1 MTSKL
6 VRMNLSEKESIEEFK
21 KTFLRRMEVSVGT
34 YLPLSTKR
42 EQYMALAFS
51 VRDHLIS
58 NWIKTRNIYA
68 DTNVKRVYY
77 LSLEFLMG
85 RTLGNSLI
93 NLGLED
99 IAKKALEEL
108 GFDLEDLKEV
118 EWDAGLGNGGL
129 GRLAA
134 CFLDSMATMNLPA
147 YGYGIHYEFGMFE
160 QKIVD
165 GKQKEHPDTWLRHG
179 YPFEMERPHA
189 THLVNFGGRVLDIDE
204 ETSSAD
210 GEISKTTRH
219 KWVDH
224 DQIMAAAIDIP
235 VPGYNTDNVN
245 TLRLWSARA
254 TREFNLKTFDDGDYI
269 GAVTEKNLSETLS
282 KVLYPNDATYTGRL
296 LRFKQQYFMVSAT
309 IQDMVRRFKRVGN
322 DIEMLHQNV
331 VVQLNDTH
339 PTLAIPELMRILI
352 DVEGRSWDAAWDI
365 VTKTF
370 AFTNHTLMPEALE
383 RWPVQFFEETIP
395 RHLQIIYQINH
406 KFLEDVSTLYPGDFA
421 RRERL
426 SIIEEGEVKKIR
438 MAHLACATC
447 FSVNGVAKLHS
458 KLMTEGIFKDFY
470 EIYPKKFNNK
480 TNGVTPRRWIRH
492 ANPKL
497 SEFFSR
503 HVKEGWLTDLG
514 SLKKLEEHIDH
525 PEFVQEWMQIKRQN
539 KELLAKEIKK
549 SCNVSVNIDSIFDVQ
564 VKRIHEYKRQ
574 LLNLLHC
581 IDHYFEIKDNPH
593 GNYAPRTVIFGGKAA
608 PGYFMAKLIINLI
621 NSFGKIVNNDKQVR
635 DLLKIV
641 FIPNYG
647 VSIAERIIPATD
659 LAEHI
664 STAGFEASGTS
675 NMKFAFNGALTIGTL
690 DGANIEIMEEVG
702 PENIF
707 IFGHTAEEIRNMRAQ
722 GYDPH
727 DIYMDHPRLKR
738 ILDAIR
744 DGYFCA
750 DTPDLF
756 KPIFDS
762 LVHNGDHYFLL
773 ADYQSL
779 ADCQRRIAELYKT
792 PLEWHKKA
800 ILNAARL
807 GKFSSDRVINEYAK
821 DIWGI
826 KHCPVDSIR

>member
-1 MTSKL
+1 
-6 VRMNLSEKESIEEFK
+6 MNLSEKEAVEEFK

-34 YLPLSTKR
+34 YLPLSTRR

-68 DTNVKRVYY
+68 DTNAKRVYY

-85 RTLGNSLI
+85 RTLGNALI

-179 YPFEMERPHA
+179 YPFEMDRPHA
-189 THLVNFGGRVLDIDE
+189 THLVNFGGKVIRIEE
-204 ETSSAD
+204 ETPSPE
-210 GEISKTTRH
+210 GEATKTVRH
-219 KWVDH
+219 KWVDY
-224 DQIMAAAIDIP
+224 DQIMAVAIDIP
-235 VPGYNTDNVN
+235 IPGYNTDNVN
-245 TLRLWSARA
+245 SLRLWSARA

-269 GAVTEKNLSETLS
+269 GAVTEKNISETLS

-309 IQDMVRRFKRVGN
+309 IQDMIRRFKRVGN
-322 DIEMLHQNV
+322 DIETLYQNV

-352 DVEGRSWDAAWDI
+352 DIEGVSWDTAWDI

-383 RWPVQFFEETIP
+383 KWPVQFFEETIP
-395 RHLQIIYQINH
+395 RHLQIIYEINH
-406 KFLEDVSTLYPGDFA
+406 KFLEDVSLLFPGDFA
-421 RRERL
+421 RRERV
-426 SIIEEGEVKKIR
+426 SIIEEGDVKKIR
-438 MAHLACATC
+438 MAHLACAAS
-447 FSVNGVAKLHS
+447 FSVNGVAQLHS

-492 ANPKL
+492 ANPRL
-497 SEFFSR
+497 SDFITR
-503 HVKEGWLTDLG
+503 TIRKEWLTDL
-514 SLKKLEEHIDH
+514 SCLRSLEEHIDH

-539 KELLAKEIKK
+539 KEVLAKEIKK
-549 SCNVSVNIDSIFDVQ
+549 SCNVVVNIDSMFDVQ

-574 LLNLLHC
+574 LLNIMHC

-593 GNYAPRTVIFGGKAA
+593 GDHTPRTVIFGGKAA
-608 PGYFMAKLIINLI
+608 PGYHMAKQIINLI
-621 NSFGKIVNNDKQVR
+621 NSFGKLVNNDKHMK
-635 DLLKIV
+635 DLFKIV

-647 VSIAERIIPATD
+647 VSLAERIIPATD

-702 PENIF
+702 SENIF
-707 IFGHTAEEIRNMRAQ
+707 IFGHTAEEVRVKRQ
-722 GYDPH
+722 EGYDPQFL
-727 DIYMDHPRLKR
+727 YMEHARLR
-738 ILDAIR
+738 RVLDAI
-744 DGYFCA
+744 GEGHFSA
-750 DTPDLF
+750 DTPELF

-762 LVHNGDHYFLL
+762 LVHHGDHYFVL
-773 ADYQSL
+773 ADFQAL
-779 ADCQRRIAELYKT
+779 LDCQKKIGDLYKR

-800 ILNAARL
+800 IINAARL
-807 GKFSSDRVINEYAK
+807 GKFSSDRVISEYAK

-826 KHCPVDSIR
+826 RHCPVDVIR